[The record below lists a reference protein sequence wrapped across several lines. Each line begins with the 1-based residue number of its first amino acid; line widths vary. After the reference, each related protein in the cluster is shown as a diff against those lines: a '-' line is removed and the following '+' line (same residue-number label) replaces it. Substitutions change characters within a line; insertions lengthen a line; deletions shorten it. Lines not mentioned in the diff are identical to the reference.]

1 VAVDRGARPNKIGRW
16 KDFLDQPACGS
27 FGVLSWTV
35 RRSIGSAKGTQG
47 VVRELAFHCRTGR
60 SALHLKV
67 RKGKE
72 TNHKG
77 NITRTTNSG
86 IHQ

>member
-1 VAVDRGARPNKIGRW
+1 VDRGARPNKIGRW

-27 FGVLSWTV
+27 FGVPSWTV
-35 RRSIGSAKGTQG
+35 RGLIGSAKGTQG
-47 VVRELAFHCRTGR
+47 VVQELAFHYRMGR

-72 TNHKG
+72 TNHRG
-77 NITRTTNSG
+77 NITRTTSPG